1 MAQPKHAK
9 NVQTDCK
16 KRANK
21 KGKDQKQPLP
31 FPPKIKN

>member
-16 KRANK
+16 QTAK
-21 KGKDQKQPLP
+21 KGKTKNRLSLPLR
-31 FPPKIKN
+31 N

>member
-1 MAQPKHAK
+1 MAQPKHAN

-16 KRANK
+16 QTAK